1 MRLERLVDALTAAQ
15 VDVTGEELADAIW
28 LAGFLGDARPVGTG
42 EPPPEHEQVPP
53 AVEPEPASS
62 GGVESERKPRL
73 GNRPSPGATEVP
85 ASSASVHLPGR
96 GNHVDGMSALTML
109 SPAAPALP
117 DTLRLSRALRP
128 LKRRVPDP
136 HRLVVNEQGTAD
148 HIADTGLWLPEWQP
162 EMTRWLD
169 VALVV
174 DSGPSMLIWRRA
186 AVELRVLL
194 ERMGAFRDVR
204 VWEMDTREDE
214 PRLRRPGAPSRSPR
228 ELIDPSGRRLVLMLS
243 DCVGEAWLSGAMSR
257 LLALWSKTGSVAIV
271 QTLPQ
276 RLWHR
281 TGVVPVPVRVR
292 AFESGLPFRRFEFQ
306 PRNQG
311 FGAPTPTGIPV
322 PIMELDARWIGR
334 WASLLAGENRG
345 WVDGVVVLA
354 GGEIGA
360 RPEWMVDVPPDTPL
374 DLVQAFRATASPTA
388 FRLAGYLSTAPLSLP
403 VMRLVQSTM
412 LPESGP
418 AHLAEVFLG
427 QLLHRVGDERAR
439 EDPDEVQYDFHK
451 GVREMLLGTLRRDE
465 AVRVFGEVSRFVGSR
480 MGQPLDFAAML
491 ADPFGHNGP
500 RLSADSIAFARV
512 LKTVLESLG
521 PPYSQAAKRWSQLA
535 PAPDDEGSPAIVELT
550 TLDGSETAAQFEA
563 GEVGTEETERTER
576 MASQICLSYHPRDY
590 AWAEWLRW
598 ELDRLGYAVVI
609 RPLSEAS
616 TPDGLRRLA
625 AEALENGRYVITV
638 ISAGTV
644 ALPFAGEAWLQA
656 LIDSPGSRGR
666 VLAVTVHAGLLL
678 AELVDRID
686 GVTFEGKDAR
696 TALAAIVDCLGRVAA
711 RPARTTPPEVLRFPP
726 PPFPGDESHVGEPDS
741 QGPVWVLTEIRA
753 GGRSLLA
760 RGGADGAVR
769 LIDVAS
775 GQTVLNLE
783 GHTGPVRV
791 LAAIPA
797 ADGGHE
803 MIASGGV
810 DGIVRTWDLDSGA
823 LLRESRFL
831 EGEVWALATV
841 RVGGR
846 TCLAG
851 TGSGSMIQLWD
862 PESGQRMRTLVR
874 RGGRVWAL
882 ASVEVGGR
890 ELLASGGADGT
901 IRLWDPETSAVL
913 RTIQAHRSTVW
924 ALTTIDVNGQSLLA
938 SGGADGMIH
947 MWHPRTGALVNS
959 FVGHVSTIRTL
970 AVVPTRDGDLLAS
983 GSADSTVRLWNP
995 RTARDGVEHRFNHHT
1010 GEVWALA
1017 SVEVDGRVQLA
1028 SGGVDGTIRLADP
1041 ITFQTDELQSVR
1053 SSAVWALTSV
1063 LLPDRTLLA
1072 SGALD
1077 GSVHLHELSGF
1088 SEERTLRGHRSTIRA
1103 LASVPGP
1110 GRVLL
1115 ATGSSDGTVRIW
1127 DADTGEHLSTRAEH
1141 TGEVWTVTP
1150 LLVNGERFMASG
1162 SADGTIRLWPLDRAE
1177 ESQVLRGPAAEV
1189 VSLAAVDGAAGPLL
1203 ASADSDGRV
1212 LLWDPATG
1220 ELLGTFDDGLAGVVT
1235 LTVVDGRLA
1244 AGCQDGTIAV
1254 GDPGGE
1260 VRLVM
1265 DSGLGHVGAL
1275 GPARVGDRRLLASGG
1290 FGGLVQFWDVR
1301 TGELVGEYQAH
1312 GGTVRALTR
1321 VRVDGQP
1328 LIASASDDGDFLL
1341 WDPQSRMRPRT

>member
-1 MRLERLVDALTAAQ
+1 MRLERLVDALAAAQ

-28 LAGFLGDARPVGTG
+28 LAGFFGDARRVGSEPVP
-42 EPPPEHEQVPP
+42 ERDVLPPPVEPDGPVATD
-53 AVEPEPASS
+53 AVET
-62 GGVESERKPRL
+62 ERRPRL
-73 GNRPSPGATEVP
+73 GTRPSPGATEVP
-85 ASSASVHLPGR
+85 ASSAAMHLPGR

-136 HRLVVNEQGTAD
+136 HRLVVNEQETAD

-174 DSGPSMLIWRRA
+174 DSGPSMQIWRRA

-243 DCVGEAWLSGAMSR
+243 DCVGEAWLSGAMSQ
-257 LLALWSKTGSVAIV
+257 LLALWSKSGSVAIV

-281 TGVVPVPVRVR
+281 TGVVPVPVRLR

-311 FGAPTPTGIPV
+311 FGAPPPSGIPV
-322 PIMELDARWIGR
+322 PIMELDPRWIGR

-360 RPEWMVDVPPDTPL
+360 RPEWMVDVPPDTPV

-388 FRLAGYLSTAPLSLP
+388 WRLAGYLSTAPLNLP
-403 VMRLVQSTM
+403 VMRLVQATM

-427 QLLHRVGDERAR
+427 QLLHRVGEEQPR

-451 GVREMLLGTLRRDE
+451 GVRETLLGTLRRDE

-491 ADPFGHNGP
+491 ADPFGHDGP
-500 RLSADSIAFARV
+500 RLSADSMAFAQV
-512 LKTVLESLG
+512 FKTVLESLG
-521 PPYSQAAKRWSQLA
+521 PPYSQAAKRWSELA
-535 PAPDDEGSPAIVELT
+535 PPEDDGAPAMVELT
-550 TLDGSETAAQFEA
+550 TLDGAETAAQIET
-563 GEVGTEETERTER
+563 GELGSEEVERTER
-576 MASQICLSYHPRDY
+576 MASQICLCYHPRDY

-638 ISAGTV
+638 ISASTV

-696 TALAAIVDCLGRVAA
+696 TALNAIVDCLGRVAA

-769 LIDVAS
+769 LIDVAT

-791 LAAIPA
+791 LAAIPSV
-797 ADGGHE
+797 DGGHD

-823 LLRESRFL
+823 LVRESRFL

-846 TCLAG
+846 ICLAG

-901 IRLWDPETSAVL
+901 IRLWDPETSQVL

-924 ALTTIDVNGQSLLA
+924 ALTTIEVNGQSLLA

-970 AVVPTRDGDLLAS
+970 AVVPARNGDLLAS

-995 RTARDGVEHRFNHHT
+995 RGTRDGVEHRFNHHT

-1017 SVEVDGRVQLA
+1017 AVEVDGRVQLA

-1041 ITFQTDELQSVR
+1041 VTFQTDELQSVR
-1053 SSAVWALTSV
+1053 SSAVWALASV
-1063 LLPDRTLLA
+1063 LLPNRTLLA

-1189 VSLAAVDGAAGPLL
+1189 VSLAAIDGAGGPLL

-1212 LLWDPATG
+1212 LLWDPASC

-1235 LTVVDGRLA
+1235 LTVVDGR
-1244 AGCQDGTIAV
+1244 
-1254 GDPGGE
+1254 
-1260 VRLVM
+1260 
-1265 DSGLGHVGAL
+1265 
-1275 GPARVGDRRLLASGG
+1275 
-1290 FGGLVQFWDVR
+1290 
-1301 TGELVGEYQAH
+1301 
-1312 GGTVRALTR
+1312 
-1321 VRVDGQP
+1321 
-1328 LIASASDDGDFLL
+1328 
-1341 WDPQSRMRPRT
+1341 